1 VSEPGSSDKEL
12 SGGRRAPG
20 PPVRPPWGTAAFLP
34 GGPRR
39 RIAAEMGTSPAL
51 SPGTRN
57 SGEMPGLRPPLR
69 QASARLPLV
78 ASSRRRAAASCGSGK
93 FPRTPPTRSGAGYG
107 AAGTRRPQD
116 SGLPRRALP
125 PPSLRRPSASL
136 RASPEPSRQTSFSP
150 AGRAVGQPSAL
161 HSPPV
166 SAVSRLRA
174 ALAPRGDLLRIRRSF
189 PGCRAGPSFAHRA
202 FSFRRPFGLRCF
214 ARAVWR
220 GHGLRPRRF
229 AARGSAAAVLRA
241 PVASSLR
248 SGLGRFPQTPRA
260 RAWSHVHPHPVGT
273 PPPPPPDPPLRTP
286 RLSLAFTGGGSKS
299 AYSEDG
305 GFFGGCRCRLSPA
318 APFGLGCGLH
328 GPGGAAS
335 GRRRAAR
342 AARTPALLP
351 AAAPSAGLPGA
362 GFVSSFLARHLH
374 AHGLTLA
381 ARAAHAIPESGTGPP
396 RGVAG

>member
-1 VSEPGSSDKEL
+1 
-12 SGGRRAPG
+12 
-20 PPVRPPWGTAAFLP
+20 
-34 GGPRR
+34 
-39 RIAAEMGTSPAL
+39 
-51 SPGTRN
+51 
-57 SGEMPGLRPPLR
+57 MPGLRPPLR

-78 ASSRRRAAASCGSGK
+78 ASSRRRAEASCGSGK
-93 FPRTPPTRSGAGYG
+93 FPRTPLSRSGAGYG
-107 AAGTRRPQD
+107 AAGARRPQD

-125 PPSLRRPSASL
+125 PPSLQRPSASL

-150 AGRAVGQPSAL
+150 ASRAVGQPSAL

-174 ALAPRGDLLRIRRSF
+174 ALAPRGDLGGVPPSF

-229 AARGSAAAVLRA
+229 AARGSAARSCALRSRA
-241 PVASSLR
+241 PSAEAW
-248 SGLGRFPQTPRA
+248 GGFPKPLAPAPGAMFTRTQSAHPR
-260 RAWSHVHPHPVGT
+260 RPPRT
-273 PPPPPPDPPLRTP
+273 PPANPP
-286 RLSLAFTGGGSKS
+286 AIAGFHGGGSKS

-305 GFFGGCRCRLSPA
+305 GFFWGCRCRLSPA

-351 AAAPSAGLPGA
+351 QPRLPRAYPVRASSVPSSPATAYTRAHARGA
-362 GFVSSFLARHLH
+362 CLR
-374 AHGLTLA
+374 
-381 ARAAHAIPESGTGPP
+381 HAIPESGTGPP